1 MGDMPPPAVAV
12 PAPWWALVVL
22 PLALGVTTWFAL
34 AWDQWLAGRVRGGPG
49 VGIGEAAVGPVR
61 EGARLLITQRRTTLA
76 ADTVLWRLGGAA
88 LPVAALLAAVVV
100 PLGERPVADL
110 GIGVVW
116 FNAME
121 VVAWAAVW
129 MVGWGANSALS
140 LVGGYR
146 FVVQGLAYELP
157 HMFAIITAALGAES
171 LRVTTIVEAQ
181 RDLWFVVVMPAAF
194 AAFLLSAAA
203 MAFWGP
209 FDAPV
214 GGDLAG
220 GAAAELSGVD
230 RLLFVGGRWLLLV
243 VAAAMA
249 VPLFLG
255 GGHGPL
261 LPAWGWVA
269 VKTAAV
275 LGLLVWLRHRLPT
288 VRMDRYLEFAW
299 VVLIPLTIAQALV
312 VAIIVLAQAGIGA
325 GGM

>member
-1 MGDMPPPAVAV
+1 MGEMPQEMATSVALPWWSVLLLPVLLGVATWATLAWDAALTTRAGGGPKGLGPAVA
-12 PAPWWALVVL
+12 APLQE
-22 PLALGVTTWFAL
+22 T
-34 AWDQWLAGRVRGGPG
+34 
-49 VGIGEAAVGPVR
+49 
-61 EGARLLITQRRTTLA
+61 ARLLVGQRRR
-76 ADTVLWRLGGAA
+76 TVAGDRVLGGIGGAA
-88 LPVAALLAAVVV
+88 LPVAAVLAAAVL

-110 GIGVVW
+110 SVGVVW

-129 MVGWGANSALS
+129 MVGWGSNSALG

-146 FVVQGLAYELP
+146 FVAQGLAYELP

-171 LRVTTIVEAQ
+171 LRLTTIVDAQ
-181 RDLWFVVVMPAAF
+181 QDLWFVVIMPVAF
-194 AAFLLSAAA
+194 VAYLMSAAA

-214 GGDLAG
+214 ARDVAG
-220 GAAAELSGVD
+220 GAAAELAAVD
-230 RLLFVGGRWLLLV
+230 RLVFVGGRWLLLV

-255 GGHGPL
+255 GGNGPL
-261 LPAWGWVA
+261 LPPWAWVA

-275 LGLLVWLRHRLPT
+275 LALLVWLRHRFPT
-288 VRMDRYLEFAW
+288 VRMDRYTEFAW

-312 VAIIVLAQAGIGA
+312 VALVVLQR

>member
-1 MGDMPPPAVAV
+1 MAD
-12 PAPWWALVVL
+12 ALPLWSVLVL
-22 PLALGVTTWFAL
+22 PPLLVLAAWATVALDAAL
-34 AWDQWLAGRVRGGPG
+34 AARAAGGPNG
-49 VGIGEAAVGPVR
+49 FRAAVTAPLR
-61 EGARLLITQRRTTLA
+61 ETARLLVGRRRRTVA
-76 ADTVLWRLGGAA
+76 ADAVLWRLGGAA
-88 LPVAALLAAVVV
+88 LPVAALLGAAVL
-100 PLGERPVADL
+100 PLGERAVADL
-110 GIGVVW
+110 PVGVVW

-129 MVGWGANSALS
+129 MVGWGPNGALA
-140 LVGGYR
+140 LIGGYR
-146 FVVQGLAYELP
+146 FVAQGLAYELP

-171 LRVTTIVEAQ
+171 LRVTGIVDAQ
-181 RDLWFVVVMPAAF
+181 QDLWFVVLMPVAF
-194 AAFLLSAAA
+194 VVYLLSAAA

-214 GGDLAG
+214 GRDLAG
-220 GAAAELSGVD
+220 GAAAELSGID
-230 RLLFVGGRWLLLV
+230 RLVFAGGRRLLLV

-261 LPAWGWVA
+261 LPAWAWVA

-275 LGLLVWLRHRLPT
+275 LALLGWLRRRVPT
-288 VRMDRYLEFAW
+288 IRMDRYVEFAW

-312 VAIIVLAQAGIGA
+312 VALVVLQR

>member
-1 MGDMPPPAVAV
+1 MPDA
-12 PAPWWALVVL
+12 L
-22 PLALGVTTWFAL
+22 PLWSVLALPPLLVLAAWATAAL
-34 AWDQWLAGRVRGGPG
+34 DVALDARTAGGRAG
-49 VGIGEAAVGPVR
+49 VGAAVVAPLH
-61 EGARLLITQRRTTLA
+61 ETARLLVGQRRRTVA
-76 ADTVLWRLGGAA
+76 ADPVLWRLGGAA
-88 LPVAALLAAVVV
+88 LPVAALGAAAVL
-100 PLGERPVADL
+100 PLGEHPVADL
-110 GIGVVW
+110 SVGVVW

-129 MVGWGANSALS
+129 MVGWGPNGALA

-146 FVVQGLAYELP
+146 FVAQGLAYELP

-171 LRVTTIVEAQ
+171 LRVTGIVDAQ
-181 RDLWFVVVMPAAF
+181 QDLWFVVLMPVAF
-194 AAFLLSAAA
+194 VVYLLSAAA

-214 GGDLAG
+214 GRDLAG
-220 GAAAELSGVD
+220 GAAAELSGID
-230 RLLFVGGRWLLLV
+230 RLVFAGGRRLLLV

-255 GGHGPL
+255 GGAGPL
-261 LPAWGWVA
+261 LPAWAWVA

-275 LGLLVWLRHRLPT
+275 LGLLGWLRRRFPT
-288 VRMDRYLEFAW
+288 VRMDRYVEFAW

-312 VAIIVLAQAGIGA
+312 VAIVVLQR